1 MNDDFRK
8 LSRII
13 VAVLVVTLL
22 FLIGDCAPAPTPAL
36 VPTAPSPMPEKEA
49 PITPSPTPEKIEF
62 GELKELERNIVIEV
76 EGETL
81 HYLEE
86 KKWAEDE
93 CSRLIE
99 EQAQFR
105 SDQIQKFKGTYDI
118 NAGDFDVEIDKK
130 EKSTILKCDVYIKLD
145 GWYDFHWFLKP
156 LGLDFLDDH
165 FERLERELSWVGSLD
180 GVKTTILLKFPFTI
194 NNCHAHVWSAI

>member
-1 MNDDFRK
+1 MNNDFRK

-22 FLIGDCAPAPTPAL
+22 FLISGCAPE
-36 VPTAPSPMPEKEA
+36 SK
-49 PITPSPTPEKIEF
+49 TPSSIPEKIEL
-62 GELKELERNIVIEV
+62 GELKELERNIVIGA

-93 CSRLIE
+93 FSRVI
-99 EQAQFR
+99 QDKDQFG
-105 SDQIQKFKGTYDI
+105 SDQIQKFKGTYDV
-118 NAGDFDVEIDKK
+118 NAGDFDVETDKK
-130 EKSTILKCDVYIKLD
+130 EKLTILKCDVYVKLD

-156 LGLDFLDDH
+156 LGLDFINDH
-165 FERLERELSWVGSLD
+165 FERLERELSWAGSLD
-180 GVKTTILLKFPFTI
+180 GVKTTILLKFPFKI
-194 NNCHAHVWSAI
+194 NNCHAHVWSAR

>member
-1 MNDDFRK
+1 MNNDFRK

-13 VAVLVVTLL
+13 VAVLVVTLP
-22 FLIGDCAPAPTPAL
+22 FLIGGCAPE
-36 VPTAPSPMPEKEA
+36 SK
-49 PITPSPTPEKIEF
+49 TPSSIPEKIEL
-62 GELKELERNIVIEV
+62 GELKELERNIVIEA

-93 CSRLIE
+93 FSRVI
-99 EQAQFR
+99 QDKDQFG
-105 SDQIQKFKGTYDI
+105 SDQIQKFKGTYDV

-130 EKSTILKCDVYIKLD
+130 EKSTILKCDVYVKLD

-156 LGLDFLDDH
+156 LSLDFINDH
-165 FERLERELSWVGSLD
+165 FGRLERELSWAGSLN
-180 GVKTTILLKFPFTI
+180 GVKTTILLKFPFKI
-194 NNCHAHVWSAI
+194 NNCHAHVWPAR